1 MQYIFIIALLG
12 SLGGLGYKMYTDTMN
27 RMQSIAN
34 EKAALEVQLQEQ
46 AAAMEAQLEA
56 MRLQTES
63 LNEMNDRAAIVEAQ
77 MTSYLKIFK
86 DHDLTRLARAKPGM
100 IETRAN
106 KRTDEIFTEVEN
118 DTKQVVTTDAPAS
131 DDSVRSVSYTHLTLP
146 TKA

>member
-56 MRLQTES
+56 MKLQTES

-106 KRTDEIFTEVEN
+106 KRTDEIFTVIEN
-118 DTKQVVTTDAPAS
+118 DTRTTEEQ
-131 DDSVRSVSYTHLTLP
+131 P
-146 TKA
+146 TP

>member
-77 MTSYLKIFK
+77 MASYLMIFK
-86 DHDLTRLARAKPGM
+86 DHDLTRLARAKPGL

-118 DTKQVVTTDAPAS
+118 DTKQVVATDAPAS
-131 DDSVRSVSYTHLTLP
+131 DDSVR
-146 TKA
+146 

>member
-1 MQYIFIIALLG
+1 MQYVIIIALLG
-12 SLGGLGYKMYTDTMN
+12 SLGGLGYKMYTDTIN

-56 MRLQTES
+56 MKLQTES

-86 DHDLTRLARAKPGM
+86 DHDLRAS
-100 IETRAN
+100 RAQN
-106 KRTDEIFTEVEN
+106 LV
-118 DTKQVVTTDAPAS
+118 
-131 DDSVRSVSYTHLTLP
+131 
-146 TKA
+146 

>member
-1 MQYIFIIALLG
+1 VQYIFIIALLG

-118 DTKQVVTTDAPAS
+118 DTKQVVATDAPAS
-131 DDSVRSVSYTHLTLP
+131 DDSVR
-146 TKA
+146 